1 MSAEIEGRR
10 SHQRP
15 PGASDEAVRML
26 TDILKQ
32 VGAGLQPR
40 PLGETAEEAIKRY
53 IQNRQTLD
61 NDPRTP
67 APIT

>member
-26 TDILKQ
+26 TDILK
-32 VGAGLQPR
+32 QPR